1 MFYKEP
7 KLDDIIDE
15 MRTMGD
21 RLIPYNFP
29 KAPPPTE
36 PEDVLAIFKEREAVI
51 DGYPI
56 IIHYQKAD
64 YDKHL
69 METLQIYGKNS
80 PFLPFSLICKLA
92 KRFLG
97 PHHLSLVEL
106 FKDNRKIYIWSV
118 CVDHRGRPIPS
129 PYEMDTEECEFE
141 GFNYLYMQPN
151 QVNFY

>member
-1 MFYKEP
+1 MFYKEEH
-7 KLDDIIDE
+7 LDAIIERMRNLGE
-15 MRTMGD
+15 M
-21 RLIPYNFP
+21 LVPYNFP
-29 KAPPPTE
+29 QSPPPTTM
-36 PEDVLAIFKEREAVI
+36 EDELAIFKHREAII
-51 DGYPI
+51 DGYPVVL
-56 IIHYQKAD
+56 HYQKAD

-80 PFLPFSLICKLA
+80 PFLPFGLICKLG

-97 PHHLSLVEL
+97 SNYLSLVEL

-118 CVDHRGRPIPS
+118 CVNRKGQPIPA
-129 PYEMDTEECEFE
+129 PYEMETEECEFE